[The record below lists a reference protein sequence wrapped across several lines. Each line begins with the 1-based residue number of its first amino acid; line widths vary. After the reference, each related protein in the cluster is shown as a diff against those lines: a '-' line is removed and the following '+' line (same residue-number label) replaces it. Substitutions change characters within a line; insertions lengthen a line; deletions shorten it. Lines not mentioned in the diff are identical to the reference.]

1 MNILLGY
8 GLYGLFIIVIISMI
22 LFHINLV
29 EKDARKEERQK
40 ARHQARV
47 LAEREFNRM
56 VRNTEFKVTQTM
68 VISNESDIE
77 W

>member
-1 MNILLGY
+1 MEIIMGY
-8 GLYGLFIIVIISMI
+8 GLLGLFYIVIISMI
-22 LFHINLV
+22 LFNVNMV

-40 ARHQARV
+40 ARRYAHD
-47 LAEREFNRM
+47 LAEKEFNRM
-56 VRNTEFKVTQTM
+56 VKNTEFKVTQKM

>member
-1 MNILLGY
+1 MEILAGY
-8 GLYGLFIIVIISMI
+8 ALYGLFVIVIIFMI
-22 LFHINLV
+22 LFNINMV

-40 ARHQARV
+40 ARRYARI

-56 VRNTEFKVTQTM
+56 VRNTKFKVTQKM

>member
-1 MNILLGY
+1 MEIIMGY
-8 GLYGLFIIVIISMI
+8 GLLALFYIVIISMI
-22 LFHINLV
+22 LFNVNMV

-40 ARHQARV
+40 ARHQARI

-56 VRNTEFKVTQTM
+56 VRNTEFRVTQKM

>member
-1 MNILLGY
+1 MEILAGY
-8 GLYGLFIIVIISMI
+8 ALFGLFVIVIISMI
-22 LFHINLV
+22 LFNINMV
-29 EKDARKEERQK
+29 EKDTRKEERQK
-40 ARHQARV
+40 ARRYARI

-56 VRNTEFKVTQTM
+56 VRNTKFKVTQKM